1 MDTVQ
6 GQLKAG
12 NKGQKQ
18 TQDRSEPKET
28 ELVKGIVHKMRHR
41 CSDEGGDPAKGTRP
55 YPEEALD
62 LPGLDV
68 PDREE

>member
-6 GQLKAG
+6 GELKES

-18 TQDRSEPKET
+18 TQERSEPKET
-28 ELVKGIVHKMRHR
+28 DLMKGLVHR
-41 CSDEGGDPAKGTRP
+41 LRRRCGDEGIDLAEGMRP
-55 YPEEALD
+55 YPEDALD